1 MHFVV
6 ARAAFRRMALP
17 VFLVAAAAA
26 TGCTSVSLDQPI
38 EARTWRLASIDSQPV
53 IPSDDPRQ
61 SVQIV
66 FDGGSKRV
74 SGSGGCNRITGSYQ
88 RAGADLKIGPVAST
102 RMACLDASRGQLES
116 RFLAALQATTSY
128 SIAGSELILLDS
140 RGQTLAK
147 LDGSNK

>member
-6 ARAAFRRMALP
+6 ARSAFRRMALP
-17 VFLVAAAAA
+17 FFFVAAAAA

-61 SVQIV
+61 AAQIV
-66 FDGGSKRV
+66 FDGGSRRV

-88 RAGADLKIGPVAST
+88 RTGADLKIGPVAST
-102 RMACLDASRGQLES
+102 RMACIDA
-116 RFLAALQATTSY
+116 
-128 SIAGSELILLDS
+128 S